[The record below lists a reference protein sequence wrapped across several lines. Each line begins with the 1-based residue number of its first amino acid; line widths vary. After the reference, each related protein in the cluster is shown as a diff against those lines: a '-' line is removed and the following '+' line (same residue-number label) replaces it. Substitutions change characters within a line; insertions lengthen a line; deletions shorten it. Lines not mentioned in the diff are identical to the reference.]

1 MEYQNPASQ
10 RALDRSQSNLPSGP
24 SHPVTFPESYPFAML
39 AFLPKNP
46 ATTSAST
53 TSALSE
59 KRPDFV
65 PGLGE
70 VAIVFLVLVLA
81 APKRHLLGF
90 LESMFEIEGPD
101 NFSAFL
107 FKCFKVAISIIN
119 NDAFPKNW
127 LNVNVLAHKFLI
139 KLMDPIA
146 TLLEREF
153 VPHGQSTSEFHPTLW
168 REAFH
173 ILLRILSSEH
183 LVIEEF
189 IPQVSTHAHEQCV
202 ILNYTPETSRS
213 LAPCWRHPR

>member
-1 MEYQNPASQ
+1 
-10 RALDRSQSNLPSGP
+10 
-24 SHPVTFPESYPFAML
+24 ML
-39 AFLPKNP
+39 ACLPKNP
-46 ATTSAST
+46 ATAATST
-53 TSALSE
+53 TSTSSE
-59 KRPDFV
+59 KHLDFI

-90 LESMFEIEGPD
+90 LESMLEIEGPG

-107 FKCFKVAISIIN
+107 FKCFKVAVSIIN

-127 LNVNVLAHKFLI
+127 LNVNVLAHKVLI
-139 KLMDPIA
+139 KLMEPIA

-153 VPHGQSTSEFHPTLW
+153 VPHSQSAREFDPTLW

-173 ILLRILSSEH
+173 VLLKILSSEH

-189 IPQVSTHAHEQCV
+189 IPQVGAFVS
-202 ILNYTPETSRS
+202 
-213 LAPCWRHPR
+213 

>member
-10 RALDRSQSNLPSGP
+10 RALDRSQSNLPNGP

-39 AFLPKNP
+39 AYLPKNP
-46 ATTSAST
+46 ATTFTST
-53 TSALSE
+53 TSTSSE
-59 KRPDFV
+59 KHPDFI

-70 VAIVFLVLVLA
+70 VAIVFLVLILA

-90 LESMFEIEGPD
+90 LESMLEIEGPN

-107 FKCFKVAISIIN
+107 FKCFKVAVSIIN

-127 LNVNVLAHKFLI
+127 LNVNVLAHKVLI

-153 VPHGQSTSEFHPTLW
+153 VPRGQSAHEFDPTLW

-173 ILLRILSSEH
+173 VLLKILSSEH

-189 IPQVSTHAHEQCV
+189 IPQVTVYVFKLCMS
-202 ILNYTPETSRS
+202 LN
-213 LAPCWRHPR
+213 